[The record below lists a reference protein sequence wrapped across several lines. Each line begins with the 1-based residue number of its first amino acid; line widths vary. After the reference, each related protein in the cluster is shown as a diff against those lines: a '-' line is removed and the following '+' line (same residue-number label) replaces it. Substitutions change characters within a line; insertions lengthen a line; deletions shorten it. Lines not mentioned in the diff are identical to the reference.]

1 MESNTT
7 ATSTE
12 VKETRK
18 RTVSTAFLETVRT
31 RNEMTVVDFV
41 SDILK
46 FSTENNVPGQDFQ
59 DMLSAYA
66 DSKKLRSAGGS
77 GGSKASGVGNSKGK
91 EAVKAIIAEVVER
104 SPMGVSE
111 VSNIAESRKGPV
123 GTYAVKLIASTGAK
137 LTVHVD
143 LTDLSNVILTNIG
156 FPIGTPVNV
165 SDSTN
170 AETVKNYINKL
181 VSKETGEQSTTVD
194 NTVADTLRD
203 EAGDFDASTLGST
216 TTNVYSSG
224 NDEVYE
230 PHLDTLGDL
239 DNE

>member
-41 SDILK
+41 SDILE
-46 FSTENNVPGQDFQ
+46 FATNNNIPGQDFQ

-77 GGSKASGVGNSKGK
+77 GGSKGSGVGNSKGK
-91 EAVKAIIAEVVER
+91 EAVKALISEVIAK
-104 SPMGVSE
+104 SAMQVSE
-111 VSNIAESRKGPV
+111 ISNVAESRKGPV
-123 GTYAVKLIASTGAK
+123 GTYAVKLVADSGAK

-143 LTDLSNVILTNIG
+143 LTDLSNVVITNIG
-156 FPIGTPVNV
+156 FPIGTPINV
-165 SDSTN
+165 SDSAN
-170 AETVKNYINKL
+170 AGTVNAYINKL
-181 VSKETGEQSTTVD
+181 VSKESGEMSGTVD

-203 EAGDFDASTLGST
+203 EVGDFEAPTLGST
-216 TTNVYSSG
+216 TTNSYSSG
-224 NDEVYE
+224 NDDVYE
-230 PHLDTLGDL
+230 PHLDTLGND
-239 DNE
+239 